1 MTNST
6 HGKLRL
12 GPLPRTETVKLTI
25 TLSIELKA
33 SLDRYADLHAQA
45 WSEPV
50 DVLALVPHM
59 LAAFM
64 ERDRGFKALR
74 KGLKGDRAAS
84 RASAAPQALNAP
96 ARPDQPSGVASA
108 QSEPPQRFG

>member
-1 MTNST
+1 MSSST
-6 HGKLRL
+6 HSKLRL

-50 DVLALVPHM
+50 DALALVPHM

-74 KGLKGDRAAS
+74 NGPKGDRVAS
-84 RASAAPQALNAP
+84 RASISPPTSNLP
-96 ARPDQPSGVASA
+96 AGPDQP
-108 QSEPPQRFG
+108 

>member
-25 TLSIELKA
+25 TVSVELKA

-45 WSEPV
+45 WNEPV

-74 KGLKGDRAAS
+74 NGLTGDRVAS
-84 RASAAPQALNAP
+84 RTSESPQALNPTA
-96 ARPDQPSGVASA
+96 ALDQP
-108 QSEPPQRFG
+108 

>member
-25 TLSIELKA
+25 TLSVELKG

-45 WSEPV
+45 WNEPV
-50 DVLALVPHM
+50 DALALVPHM

-74 KGLKGDRAAS
+74 KGPKRDRVAS
-84 RASAAPQALNAP
+84 KDLASPTVLNLP
-96 ARPDQPSGVASA
+96 AVPDQP
-108 QSEPPQRFG
+108 

>member
-1 MTNST
+1 MTNPAR
-6 HGKLRL
+6 GKLRL

-33 SLDRYADLHAQA
+33 TLDRYAELHAQA
-45 WSEPV
+45 WSEPI
-50 DVLALVPHM
+50 DSLALVPHM

-74 KGLKGDRAAS
+74 DEPKRGGAAS
-84 RASAAPQALNAP
+84 RALTSPSASNSNGV
-96 ARPDQPSGVASA
+96 PDQA
-108 QSEPPQRFG
+108 

>member
-1 MTNST
+1 MSNSTNS
-6 HGKLRL
+6 KLRL

-33 SLDRYADLHAQA
+33 LLDRYADLHAQA
-45 WSEPV
+45 WSEPI
-50 DVLALVPHM
+50 DALTLVPHM

-74 KGLKGDRAAS
+74 NGPKGDRIAS
-84 RASAAPQALNAP
+84 RASKSLPAANPP
-96 ARPDQPSGVASA
+96 AGPDQP
-108 QSEPPQRFG
+108 

>member
-1 MTNST
+1 
-6 HGKLRL
+6 
-12 GPLPRTETVKLTI
+12 LTI
-25 TLSIELKA
+25 TLSVELKA
-33 SLDRYADLHAQA
+33 ALNRYADLHAQA

-74 KGLKGDRAAS
+74 NGPKEDRVPT
-84 RASAAPQALNAP
+84 RERRIGRNC
-96 ARPDQPSGVASA
+96 
-108 QSEPPQRFG
+108 PQRPHRS